1 MARTYVKKD
10 GQWELVNVLYAKDSG
25 AWQTVKAGYVKNSG
39 NWDQFY
45 AGITVTL
52 SSGTEYQSTAVYTSN
67 LGANAHWY
75 SIDISGAVTYQ
86 GQASTK
92 AWVAGS
98 KMFASIENVAN
109 PQVRSN
115 NVGDYAI
122 QANYTGT
129 DASYN
134 IPAAIPDQFGTI
146 APASVSA
153 EMWGGGTSGRGG
165 HTYVNMGTTT
175 GTVYYV
181 VASQGV
187 WNNGFSGVCRFQWDR
202 FGCGSQDQ
210 VSNGW
215 SGLFSAHP
223 YSNTTSYRDASKITA
238 DSNIWGIAGGMSVE
252 GQVGGGATGG
262 GPRGAS
268 QASHGSFYLP
278 NINNACYSSCS
289 GISGAVFRTC
299 PSRLIGSWI
308 ASGFETCTYA
318 TGGGG
323 YYPGGSSTNP
333 PCSSAGTGGGSGFVG
348 SAAGAGST
356 TSRGSGSNQSNSPYY
371 TGNSKMAIRI
381 R

>member
-115 NVGDYAI
+115 YVGEYAI
-122 QANYTGT
+122 QANYTGSV
-129 DASYN
+129 ASYN
-134 IPAAIPDQFGTI
+134 IPTAIPDQFGTI

-181 VASQGV
+181 VAS
-187 WNNGFSGVCRFQWDR
+187 
-202 FGCGSQDQ
+202 
-210 VSNGW
+210 
-215 SGLFSAHP
+215 
-223 YSNTTSYRDASKITA
+223 
-238 DSNIWGIAGGMSVE
+238 
-252 GQVGGGATGG
+252 
-262 GPRGAS
+262 
-268 QASHGSFYLP
+268 
-278 NINNACYSSCS
+278 
-289 GISGAVFRTC
+289 
-299 PSRLIGSWI
+299 
-308 ASGFETCTYA
+308 
-318 TGGGG
+318 
-323 YYPGGSSTNP
+323 
-333 PCSSAGTGGGSGFVG
+333 
-348 SAAGAGST
+348 
-356 TSRGSGSNQSNSPYY
+356 
-371 TGNSKMAIRI
+371 
-381 R
+381 

>member
-25 AWQTVKAGYVKNSG
+25 DWQTVKAGYVKNSG

-75 SIDISGAVTYQ
+75 SINISGAVTYQ

-98 KMFASIENVAN
+98 KMFASIENVSN

-115 NVGDYAI
+115 YVGEFAFE
-122 QANYTGT
+122 ASYTGLT
-129 DASYN
+129 GSYV
-134 IPAAIPDQFGTI
+134 IPTAIPDQFGTI
-146 APASVSA
+146 APTSVSA
-153 EMWGGGTSGRGG
+153 EVWGGGSSGRGG
-165 HTYVNMGTTT
+165 YTYINMGTTT

-202 FGCGSQDQ
+202 FGCASQDQ
-210 VSNGW
+210 VTNGW

-238 DSNIWGIAGGMSVE
+238 DSNISV
-252 GQVGGGATGG
+252 TGV
-262 GPRGAS
+262 
-268 QASHGSFYLP
+268 
-278 NINNACYSSCS
+278 SC
-289 GISGAVFRTC
+289 
-299 PSRLIGSWI
+299 
-308 ASGFETCTYA
+308 
-318 TGGGG
+318 TGE
-323 YYPGGSSTNP
+323 
-333 PCSSAGTGGGSGFVG
+333 VG
-348 SAAGAGST
+348 SLRATWGQIVIGEVTSYAEVVPNQNSSYNGVTPSQTPGWETIEYKNTIAA
-356 TSRGSGSNQSNSPYY
+356 
-371 TGNSKMAIRI
+371 
-381 R
+381 